1 MFSVA
6 IKTRNAFYEFGLLS
20 LLKKVLIKEDDMDY
34 SIVPSHEKRASNNA
48 NVIFKDLMVIVNIY
62 QENSFI
68 QKNDSNNN
76 KPMMTVNIPFNSSQL
91 GLYDVISKIKKILN
105 IARLNYNMMMKS
117 DLQRRIGLK
126 NYIQLSMTE
135 SKVVQLTGK
144 GHSTTD
150 ISKILDRSEKTILT
164 HRRNAIRKLGMFN
177 RLEFYKYASLMRNY
191 SNKDAVFIC
200 L

>member
-1 MFSVA
+1 
-6 IKTRNAFYEFGLLS
+6 
-20 LLKKVLIKEDDMDY
+20 
-34 SIVPSHEKRASNNA
+34 
-48 NVIFKDLMVIVNIY
+48 
-62 QENSFI
+62 
-68 QKNDSNNN
+68 
-76 KPMMTVNIPFNSSQL
+76 
-91 GLYDVISKIKKILN
+91 
-105 IARLNYNMMMKS
+105 MMMKS